1 MICHQHSSICVTTEH
16 EIHALMLNDAQLQ
29 SGIEGNVVLASDC
42 KQLVQANV
50 LTYRSEED
58 QKALCGNSCF
68 ATLTKK
74 YQTLLV
80 NSCFASADDDEAAN
94 GRLQAA
100 AYQIACQTTA
110 AGKYCGKSIA
120 WSS

>member
-1 MICHQHSSICVTTEH
+1 
-16 EIHALMLNDAQLQ
+16 MLNDAQLQ
-29 SGIEGNVVLASDC
+29 SGIEGSVVLASDC

-50 LTYRSEED
+50 LNYRSEED

-68 ATLTKK
+68 ATLTEK
-74 YQTLLV
+74 YQTLLT
-80 NSCFASADDDEAAN
+80 NDCFASKDGDEAAN

-110 AGKYCGKSIA
+110 AGKYCSECVSRSCPFIRTRLSQPLVA
-120 WSS
+120 CT